1 MKSRIEILV
10 SIEINTP
17 LKKLIEIVLKSG
29 YSRIPIFEENLDNKV
44 FYTLKI
50 SYLI

>member
-1 MKSRIEILV
+1 MKSRIDVV

-29 YSRIPIFEENLDNKV
+29 YSRIPIFEKK
-44 FYTLKI
+44 FR
-50 SYLI
+50 